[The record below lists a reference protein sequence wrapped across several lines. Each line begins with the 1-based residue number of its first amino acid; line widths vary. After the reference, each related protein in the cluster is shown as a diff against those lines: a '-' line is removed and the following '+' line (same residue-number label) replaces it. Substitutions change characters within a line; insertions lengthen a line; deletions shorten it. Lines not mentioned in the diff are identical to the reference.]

1 MDSIITNRSKKMS
14 MNDTPFL
21 IKLMPHQRA
30 MVYKMIMLELQIE
43 IENKYNYAMM
53 SDAPGAGKTYA
64 LLAFIYIMNRMIY
77 PKKKPQVN
85 IIVVPYNICTQ
96 WKKSIES
103 IFGPS
108 GNMIKYLLFTEYS
121 DIMKLYTNTTTLF
134 EYDIL
139 LTTSLYFDNIA
150 KTLNS
155 LKLKV
160 KRVIFD
166 EADTISNLLSTELE
180 CGMTW
185 FISASMSSLF
195 KNNDIVDI
203 GNYHLNLR
211 QLKKHNISCDS
222 NFIND
227 NIILPPPNKNQ
238 LIVSNIYRNL
248 LHIITTNENYDK
260 IEAMDY
266 RFIRSE
272 FVRNMEIV
280 NSEYKAA
287 YFIFKHT
294 ILQKEYSINLIES
307 YKKDHENFIKNQEY
321 EKAKVT
327 QNLINENQDII
338 NNSEKIILNI
348 NNFKIINRISGDFD
362 EIPNISK
369 YTQFANI
376 LKNIYARNPKAQCMC
391 FSNYDF
397 IYTLIKKFLMEN
409 NITFKELDGG
419 NVKNMDNI
427 INSFKNKEFSVLLA
441 DSSMY
446 SAGMNLENITDIIF
460 IHNMEEIK
468 EKQVIGRAHR
478 YGREGILQIWYINY
492 E

>member
-1 MDSIITNRSKKMS
+1 MS
-14 MNDTPFL
+14 LKDTPLL

-30 MVYKMIMLELQIE
+30 IVYKMIILELQIE
-43 IENKYNYAMM
+43 IENKHNYAMM

-64 LLAFIYIMNRMIY
+64 FLAFLYIMNRMIY
-77 PKKKPQVN
+77 PKKRPQVN

-96 WKKSIES
+96 WKES
-103 IFGPS
+103 LNKIFGPS
-108 GNMIKYLLFTEYS
+108 GNMIKYSLFTEYS
-121 DIMKLYTNTTTLF
+121 DIMKLYTNTTALF

-195 KNNDIVDI
+195 KSNDIVDI

-211 QLKKHNISCDS
+211 QLKKHDISCDPD
-222 NFIND
+222 FIND
-227 NIILPPPNKNQ
+227 NIILPSPNKNQ

-272 FVRNMEIV
+272 FLRNMEIV
-280 NSEYKAA
+280 NSEYKAV

-294 ILQKEYSINLIES
+294 ILQKEHSINLIES
-307 YKKDHENFIKNQEY
+307 YKKEHEHFIKMLEN
-321 EKAKVT
+321 EKAKVI
-327 QNLINENQDII
+327 QNLINENQNII
-338 NNSEKIILNI
+338 NNCERIILNI
-348 NNFKIINRISGDFD
+348 NNFKTINRISGEFD

-369 YTQFANI
+369 YTQFTNV
-376 LKNIYARNPKAQCMC
+376 LKDIYTRNPKAQCMC
-391 FSNYDF
+391 FSNYDY
-397 IYTLIKKFLMEN
+397 IYTLVKIFLMEN

-419 NVKNMDNI
+419 TIKNMDNI
-427 INSFKNKEFSVLLA
+427 INGFKNNDFSVLLA

-446 SAGMNLENITDIIF
+446 SAGMNLENISDIIF
-460 IHNMEEIK
+460 IHNMEEVK
-468 EKQVIGRAHR
+468 EKQVVGRAHR
-478 YGREGILQIWYINY
+478 YGRVGILNIWYVNY
-492 E
+492 V